1 MAWRGRKDG
10 EEMECLDWGQLEKW
24 AAELEVLREVEGA
37 LEGEI
42 RGWSGE
48 SRGVC

>member
-1 MAWRGRKDG
+1 
-10 EEMECLDWGQLEKW
+10 MECLDWGQLEKW

-37 LEGEI
+37 LKG
-42 RGWSGE
+42 RDKGRSGE